1 VTRKEG
7 SPSWR
12 SRLEVEDC
20 GRERRRPLSGNMAQF
35 FFFLFDSTVAE
46 AMVAW
51 KAVNFCNDLGFHEV
65 IFEGN
70 ALTIVNAFRH
80 SEPCWSSYSQLIE
93 DTQIRLH
100 SYKSYVV
107 RHI

>member
-1 VTRKEG
+1 VREG
-7 SPSWR
+7 GL
-12 SRLEVEDC
+12 SRETW
-20 GRERRRPLSGNMAQF
+20 PNFSS
-35 FFFLFDSTVAE
+35 FFLIYSGSVLTALAIIVPFIIDSTVAE

-93 DTQIRLH
+93 DTQIRFH
-100 SYKSYVV
+100 SYKSYVI